1 MKTFLE
7 LRINKMPAGEV
18 VYDKKINR
26 IPTKVMKDKKGFTA
40 YIDGDKLDT
49 FRSENDAKKAI
60 TMAIKEL
67 T

>member
-1 MKTFLE
+1 MKTFSE
-7 LRINKMPAGEV
+7 VRNTKPQGEV

-26 IPTKVMKDKKGFTA
+26 IPTKILKDGKGFTT

>member
-1 MKTFLE
+1 MKTFSE
-7 LRINKMPAGEV
+7 VRKQKPQGEV

-26 IPTKVMKDKKGFTA
+26 IPTKILKDGKGFTA

>member
-1 MKTFLE
+1 MKTFSE
-7 LRINKMPAGEV
+7 LREKKTQGKV

-26 IPTKVMKDKKGFTA
+26 ISTKVMKDGKGFTA

>member
-1 MKTFLE
+1 MKTFSE
-7 LRINKMPAGEV
+7 VRNKKPQGEV

-26 IPTKVMKDKKGFTA
+26 IPTKVLKDNNGFTA

>member
-1 MKTFLE
+1 MKTFSE
-7 LRINKMPAGEV
+7 LREKKTQGKV

-26 IPTKVMKDKKGFTA
+26 ISTKVMKDAKGFTA
-40 YIDGDKLDT
+40 YIDGDRLDT